1 MTADQKFNENMM
13 TFEAHVGL
21 RQFNNQSFEPYNVF
35 HALIRVSS
43 P

>member
-13 TFEAHVGL
+13 TFEAL
-21 RQFNNQSFEPYNVF
+21 RQFNNQSFEAYNVF

-43 P
+43 H